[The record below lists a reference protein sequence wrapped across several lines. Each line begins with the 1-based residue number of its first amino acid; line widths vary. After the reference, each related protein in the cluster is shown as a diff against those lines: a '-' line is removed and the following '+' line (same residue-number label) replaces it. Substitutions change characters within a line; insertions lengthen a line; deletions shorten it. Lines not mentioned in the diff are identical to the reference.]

1 MRTEMDLSQFLTMAA
16 MHSHNP
22 EGLKDEVIMDMA
34 NAALLMQPALVGS
47 GGIYNEQIMDEIQ
60 EAYDE
65 IERLEGE
72 LKSRKSQLRHALAK
86 HKSRNDPH

>member
-1 MRTEMDLSQFLTMAA
+1 MGAEMDLSQFITMAA
-16 MHSHNP
+16 MHSQNP
-22 EGLKDEVIMDMA
+22 EGLKDEVVMDMA
-34 NAALLMQPALVGS
+34 NAAFLMQPPLVGA
-47 GGIYNEQIMDEIQ
+47 GGIYNQQIMDEIK
-60 EAYDE
+60 EAYNE